1 MTDNGCKREMTFEEE
16 RLAYNAKL
24 KELLFAEDEYP
35 GDSLLKC
42 ILRDSQ
48 RILGKATA
56 EIGALHM
63 NIINRQSEY
72 VILNQNYEHIKELL
86 EAEKATVK
94 RANERFFDKNQKLQ
108 KAKEEIERLRELF
121 SAVLFWASEVVN
133 DDEEFHDVLIRCGF
147 TEEEIDIYKK

>member
-16 RLAYNAKL
+16 RLAYTARL

-42 ILRDSQ
+42 VLRDSQ

-56 EIGALHM
+56 EIGTLHM

-72 VILNQNYEHIKELL
+72 VTLNQYYEHTKELL
-86 EAEKATVK
+86 EIAKKELQDAKAEIESLRKSRDRWRRLAEDFDRITREAEKAG
-94 RANERFFDKNQKLQ
+94 E
-108 KAKEEIERLRELF
+108 
-121 SAVLFWASEVVN
+121 S
-133 DDEEFHDVLIRCGF
+133 
-147 TEEEIDIYKK
+147 